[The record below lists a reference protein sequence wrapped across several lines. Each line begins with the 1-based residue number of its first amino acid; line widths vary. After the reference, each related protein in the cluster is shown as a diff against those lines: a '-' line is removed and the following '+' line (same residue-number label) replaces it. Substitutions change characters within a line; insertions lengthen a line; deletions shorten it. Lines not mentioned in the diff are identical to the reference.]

1 MREKILDGSHYKGPG
16 IVARLVIVVL
26 CLYTLIFGAYTY
38 WQVNHW
44 IDQYQVQQIRS
55 SERILAELAAQ
66 IRVNPEADNEHY
78 VSLFRRYTIRD
89 QFIRQITFR
98 HRNGQVY
105 SNLGQASYTQV
116 PQMVEQWL
124 KVKEDK
130 INSVVKKDDAILGHL
145 SIQLDTAFTRSQVW
159 DQWVKMA
166 MIVTSIAMFLV
177 FVLLRFLHANVRV
190 LRSLVSFGDNVVA
203 GNYKARVV
211 ESGSAEARAASQ
223 TINQLATLIE
233 NMSFSMLENKK
244 SLMSEI
250 KRVEEDNL
258 EAGKLRESA
267 EFANLSKS
275 EYLSNVSEEFRT
287 PLTSIMSLSEMMM
300 KPEYQSQQ
308 RHFSEM
314 IHASAIH
321 LFNYINNVLDIAQL
335 ESEEIV
341 VKKEIFDFRGIF
353 REVNEMAIP
362 YAAQQGKT
370 FNMMLD
376 NDIPYY
382 VVSDAPRIK
391 QLMLSTICDVIANGE
406 HPTVFMKCHILQSN
420 VLSLAVQFDVY
431 SNKSKSKATKD
442 IDWAKI
448 TEAQADN
455 RVCELYGKAGVGE
468 PVARKVVVAL
478 KGKLEEKS
486 YEQQAHSFKFALQLE
501 RPSEASVMEHEK
513 QILLAKDQAASHR
526 TLRVLLAES
535 HLINRYVYELVFF
548 HRGHVTVK
556 IDNGN
561 DALKELKAGEFDFAV
576 LDQQMPGLAAHELAQ
591 QWREHEQA
599 TNAKKILPILIV
611 TSDAKEN
618 TIRECQRYADLV
630 EVKPVSP
637 YTLVNEVENFIDK
650 PNHTFEAIEE
660 PTTEVQQSTAV
671 HEEKSAQ
678 QSATPSQEQINI
690 IQKSTPRE
698 QEAITS
704 SQNLSAEK
712 TDVKQNNNNG
722 KLNTITESSLSLD
735 DLLDLPTLNALC
747 SGEGEAKID
756 ERLSKFYS
764 LFETEMLNL
773 ETALYTGD
781 SRAYKLVSDRLKGDT
796 QRVGAKALQDQL
808 AQLLNMDSNF
818 VIGNSQNVIE
828 AITQVYTDTQLA
840 YKRHLQ
846 QNR

>member
-26 CLYTLIFGAYTY
+26 CLYILIFGAYTY
-38 WQVNHW
+38 WQINQW
-44 IDQYQVQQIRS
+44 IDQYQVDQIRG
-55 SERILAELAAQ
+55 SERILAELESQ
-66 IRVNPEADNEHY
+66 IRVNPEADNQFY
-78 VSLFRRYTIRD
+78 IGLFKRYTIRD

-105 SNLGQASYTQV
+105 SNLGQASYALAPQV
-116 PQMVEQWL
+116 LKQWL
-124 KVKEDK
+124 KIKEDT
-130 INSVVKKDDAILGHL
+130 INSVVKKDDTILGHL

-159 DQWVKMA
+159 DKWVKMA
-166 MIVTSIAMFLV
+166 VIVTSIAMFLV
-177 FVLLRFLHANVRV
+177 FVLFRFLQANVRV
-190 LRSLVSFGDNVVA
+190 LRSLVIFGDNVA
-203 GNYKARVV
+203 GGNYKARVV
-211 ESGSAEARAASQ
+211 ETGSAEARAASQ

-233 NMSFSMLENKK
+233 NMSFSMIENKK

-300 KPEYQSQQ
+300 KPEYQAQQ

-321 LFNYINNVLDIAQL
+321 LLNYINNVLDIAQL

-341 VKKEIFDFRGIF
+341 VKKDIFDFRGIF

-431 SNKSKSKATKD
+431 SNKSQNKAVQD
-442 IDWAKI
+442 VDWAKI

-501 RPSEASVMEHEK
+501 RPSEANVMEHEK

-561 DALKELKAGEFDFAV
+561 DALKELKASEFDFAI

-591 QWREHEQA
+591 QWRAHEQA
-599 TNAKKILPILIV
+599 TGSEKVLPILIV
-611 TSDAKEN
+611 TSDAKEQ

-650 PNHTFEAIEE
+650 PIHSFEAVEKS
-660 PTTEVQQSTAV
+660 TTDVQQSTPPAQ
-671 HEEKSAQ
+671 EEVLVPVQKTASPAQEVLITAQKSAPLTSLQ
-678 QSATPSQEQINI
+678 NVSAKKTDL
-690 IQKSTPRE
+690 
-698 QEAITS
+698 
-704 SQNLSAEK
+704 SQNDKIETPK
-712 TDVKQNNNNG
+712 TTAATSIN
-722 KLNTITESSLSLD
+722 LE
-735 DLLDLPTLNALC
+735 DLLDLQTLNALR
-747 SGEGEAKID
+747 SEEGEAKTD
-756 ERLSKFYS
+756 ERISKFYS
-764 LFETEMLNL
+764 LFETELRNL

-781 SRAYKLVSDRLKGDT
+781 SRTYKLVSDRLKGDT
-796 QRVGAKALQDQL
+796 QKVGAKALQDQL

-818 VIGNSQNVIE
+818 VIGNSQNVME
-828 AITQVYTDTQLA
+828 AITQVYADTQLA

-846 QNR
+846 